1 MNGFTPSFRAM
12 AARSRS
18 LTAALLLA
26 LLPAAA
32 DAAIITS
39 KSFFDEIS
47 STTITFDVTG
57 AGAPIS
63 LIEGQSL
70 TMPTAEYQAQGVLF
84 QSPIHWINDGTPA
97 FDVAQLMGG
106 SPDIS
111 IPSTAIDSFTIL
123 FTIPVR
129 SVGLFVANNHIV
141 DPAGPSFIA
150 RDAQNNILQS
160 LAFGSQDIASP
171 FVAGRFQFVDYGFM
185 GLTSEAPIASLT
197 INKQAAI
204 FDDLIFS
211 AQVPSPSS
219 LLPLGFAA
227 VFAARRRRR

>member
-1 MNGFTPSFRAM
+1 MNGFTPNSRAM

-18 LTAALLLA
+18 LAAALLFAA
-26 LLPAAA
+26 LPISA

-39 KSFFDEIS
+39 KSFFDELP

-57 AGAPIS
+57 DGAPVN
-63 LIEGQSL
+63 LIDGQSL

-84 QSPIHWINDGTPA
+84 QSPILWVNDGTTA
-97 FDVAQLMGG
+97 FDVVQLIGG
-106 SPDIS
+106 SLDIS
-111 IPSTAIDSFTIL
+111 IPSASIDSFTIL

-129 SVGLFVANNHIV
+129 SVGFFVANNHIV

-160 LAFGSQDIASP
+160 LVFGSQDIASP

-185 GLTSEAPIASLT
+185 GLTSETPIASLT

-204 FDDLIFS
+204 FDDFIFS